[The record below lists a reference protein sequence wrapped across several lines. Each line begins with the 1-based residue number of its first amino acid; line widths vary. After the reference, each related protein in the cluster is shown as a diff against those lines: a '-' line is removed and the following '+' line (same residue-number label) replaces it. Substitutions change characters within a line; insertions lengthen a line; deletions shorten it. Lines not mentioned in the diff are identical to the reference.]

1 MRPRTQLGKRRLETH
16 AKAAS
21 ALRSARR
28 IPVKA
33 QKTGTARLSH
43 AVFIPSALLVVA
55 PFGAETASLQ
65 GEALACRARRSAPPT
80 IQTRFVHHGVFH
92 A

>member
-1 MRPRTQLGKRRLETH
+1 MRPRTQLGISCLDIH
-16 AKAAS
+16 AKAAKTWR
-21 ALRSARR
+21 LNRHV
-28 IPVKA
+28 PMKA
-33 QKTGTARLSH
+33 QKTGTARLSQ
-43 AVFIPSALLVVA
+43 AISIPSALLVVA